1 MTSGLWACSPSI
13 RILGLISSEQ
23 QPYGA
28 CVRRMYVT
36 QVTLA
41 RECHTGP
48 GAFVESV
55 VSHGTS
61 ARYLLSVLSSPLAA
75 GVGRKDCLFFD
86 WLLSHASREGLS
98 VGCCRTDPTE
108 LSYLLK
114 SGPTGHLWSKP
125 YVVWVQCCYHGGL
138 SPWSVLFICD

>member
-1 MTSGLWACSPSI
+1 M
-13 RILGLISSEQ
+13 
-23 QPYGA
+23 
-28 CVRRMYVT
+28 

-55 VSHGTS
+55 VSHVAS

-86 WLLSHASREGLS
+86 WLLSPASRKGLS

-114 SGPTGHLWSKP
+114 
-125 YVVWVQCCYHGGL
+125 
-138 SPWSVLFICD
+138 